1 MIGLTKLNLVLRIW
15 DKFKVNIERMFRQTL
30 VQLIKNAVAIKKNSL
45 KV

>member
-15 DKFKVNIERMFRQTL
+15 DKFKVNLERMFRQTL